1 MKSAIWAWVT
11 ILVMGLGTAAA
22 ATHAMRVE
30 RTGEQGRVVRAK
42 RPKLPKPAA
51 TPEPVVESQEAAA
64 AAPRVEKVKPAPR
77 NPVDTREL
85 SRVSRR
91 QA

>member
-1 MKSAIWAWVT
+1 VKNAIWAWVT

-22 ATHAMRVE
+22 ATQAMRVE
-30 RTGEQGRVVRAK
+30 RTGERARVQRVK
-42 RPKLPKPAA
+42 RPRLPRPLA
-51 TPEPVVESQEAAA
+51 TPEPVVESPEELS
-64 AAPRVEKVKPAPR
+64 APTPAKVKPAPR

>member
-1 MKSAIWAWVT
+1 VKNAVWAWVT

-22 ATHAMRVE
+22 ATHAMWVE
-30 RTGEQGRVVRAK
+30 RAGEQGRVVRAK
-42 RPKLPKPAA
+42 RPKMPKPAA
-51 TPEPVVESQEAAA
+51 MPEPVVESPEAAA
-64 AAPRVEKVKPAPR
+64 APKVEKVKPAPR